1 MTIDT
6 KTIKEEMKFLDMMMH
21 DIEENDKEAADE
33 IRKRITTKSD
43 AYTQKMQKKVKLS
56 QRSVD
61 EQEALATKIE
71 EQIMHRGAMKRIMI
85 ESIREVYEML
95 GGEKFSD
102 KEIYDAVERIG
113 DVVAG
118 ASTPAP
124 TSTSTAPTTPPPTT
138 PSGLP
143 KQDPTPVAKKL
154 PKEKKKRSFGDK
166 LKKMARAAIRMNPI
180 FGEYMDNLDEEE
192 ARLKKKDRDESAT
205 TGGNTDTGR
214 ASTGISSKEAIK
226 LLRKIE
232 ENTRGL
238 GGNGA
243 VAGNKGS
250 AITNFKD
257 LVSKGI
263 RGFLGKT
270 EEGRF
275 IAKSYD
281 TVKSTLGGAFNLG
294 PKITEKYNEVGGLK
308 GIKEKL
314 GNTVVQGKKW
324 ASKMI
329 HRADRSLQYSKYGD
343 KYLGMQW
350 AAKEKFRDVKNG
362 FKSAV
367 SNVNERISSLNPFRE
382 GRTAEEKGEAARA
395 KGPTDTSGILK
406 KIEEHTK
413 GAKKH
418 TKFFGEALEKLGKTL
433 FSMFSSLP
441 KLLGGLGG
449 AAGKLGGAAMS
460 AGGSVLSAASK
471 FAMPAIAVGAAGAA
485 GYAVGSW
492 INDKLLT
499 DSNGESR
506 LQKSTAD
513 QLKEVNDPKN
523 PETIKTLQAEL
534 DKKIRS
540 GGKIG
545 PAFAKMLDESGIKYD
560 KAMVVS
566 PVAKSAPELKTTNA
580 SAAESKHSEV
590 PRAIETGAIAKESL
604 EQKIDKKGTAQ
615 AIAPIVNSP
624 TTNISNGTTTT
635 SVRLHPRNQE
645 STWIRYMEGKY
656 AC

>member
-1 MTIDT
+1 MENNTGQKVTDEMVDDARKQVEDSNKEFRQGMRDELAQAIRTLRKEGDLT
-6 KTIKEEMKFLDMMMH
+6 RDELKLLIKESKKKF
-21 DIEENDKEAADE
+21 KEAQIEFAQGITEGTIEGWKEGTEAAKTESVGLPFKEPE
-33 IRKRITTKSD
+33 IT
-43 AYTQKMQKKVKLS
+43 
-56 QRSVD
+56 
-61 EQEALATKIE
+61 
-71 EQIMHRGAMKRIMI
+71 
-85 ESIREVYEML
+85 
-95 GGEKFSD
+95 
-102 KEIYDAVERIG
+102 
-113 DVVAG
+113 
-118 ASTPAP
+118 
-124 TSTSTAPTTPPPTT
+124 TT

-154 PKEKKKRSFGDK
+154 PKEKKKRSIGDK

-192 ARLKKKDRDESAT
+192 ARSKKQDRGESAAA
-205 TGGNTDTGR
+205 GGNTDTGR

-243 VAGNKGS
+243 GAGNKVS
-250 AITNFKD
+250 TISKFKD
-257 LVSKGI
+257 LASKGI

-294 PKITEKYNEVGGLK
+294 SKITEKYNEVGGLK
-308 GIKEKL
+308 GIREKL

-329 HRADRSLQYSKYGD
+329 HRADRSLMDSKYGD

-367 SNVNERISSLNPFRE
+367 SNVNERISSLNPFKE
-382 GRTAEEKGEAARA
+382 KKTAEEVGEAARA
-395 KGPTDTSGILK
+395 KGAPDTSGILK

-413 GAKKH
+413 GAKNH
-418 TKFFGEALEKLGKTL
+418 AKFFGEALGKLGKTL
-433 FSMFSSLP
+433 FSMFSRLP

-449 AAGKLGGAAMS
+449 GLGKLGGAAMS
-460 AGGSVLSAASK
+460 AGSSALSAVSK
-471 FAMPAIAVGAAGAA
+471 FAMPALAVGAAGAA
-485 GYAVGSW
+485 GAAVGTM

-513 QLKEVNDPKN
+513 QLKETNDPKN
-523 PETIKTLQAEL
+523 PENVKTLQAEL
-534 DKKIRS
+534 DKKIKS

-566 PVAKSAPELKTTNA
+566 PVAKTAANINPTNVSA
-580 SAAESKHSEV
+580 SESRHSEV
-590 PRAIETGAIAKESL
+590 PRAIETGAVAKESL
-604 EQKIDKKGTAQ
+604 DKRIDKKETAQ
-615 AIAPIVNSP
+615 AMAPIVNSP
-624 TTNISNGTTTT
+624 TTSITTGTTNT

-656 AC
+656 SC